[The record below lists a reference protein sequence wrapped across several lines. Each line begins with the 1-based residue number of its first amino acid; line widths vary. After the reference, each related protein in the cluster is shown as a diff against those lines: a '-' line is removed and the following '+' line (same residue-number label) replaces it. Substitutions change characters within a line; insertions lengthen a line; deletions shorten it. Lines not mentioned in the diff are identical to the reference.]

1 MVEDKEFSAEEAE
14 EPQRAHFPDYTYT
27 EHPQHQPRIH
37 KPIPTASA
45 LVAVALEEMKKAG
58 AKDDVME
65 ELKQIGV
72 RYGSMPLSTHENQ
85 FLAELLMF
93 LVMR

>member
-1 MVEDKEFSAEEAE
+1 MVDEDPVDAEE
-14 EPQRAHFPDYTYT
+14 EPQRAHFPDMTYAD
-27 EHPQHQPRIH
+27 HPQHQPRFH
-37 KPIPTASA
+37 KPIPTAIA
-45 LVAVALEEMKKAG
+45 LVNAALQEMKKAG

-72 RYGSMPLSTHENQ
+72 RYGSMPLSSHENQ